1 MGASA
6 NKVWVVVANAST
18 ARLFHGTEDGRSVV
32 EFETLAHPA
41 GRVAGREL
49 MTTDS
54 PGPALRSSGAG
65 GHGVGPETEIRQHE
79 LRSFATTIARRLDD
93 ARTHGACRSVAVI
106 AAPALLGELR
116 ARLNAPTGA
125 MVSYTLDK
133 NMVHAGARDL
143 LAALPVRF
151 LARA

>member
-18 ARLFHGTEDGRSVV
+18 ARLFRGTDDGSNVV

-41 GRVAGREL
+41 SRVAGRDL
-49 MTTDS
+49 MTDG
-54 PGPALRSSGAG
+54 PGIAFRSTGAG
-65 GHGVGPETEIRQHE
+65 WHTAGPETEIKQHE
-79 LRSFATTIARRLDD
+79 LRSFATVIARRLDD
-93 ARTHGACRSVAVI
+93 ARTHGDCRSVAVI

-116 ARLNAPTGA
+116 ARMNGPTGA
-125 MVSYTLDK
+125 MVGYTLDK